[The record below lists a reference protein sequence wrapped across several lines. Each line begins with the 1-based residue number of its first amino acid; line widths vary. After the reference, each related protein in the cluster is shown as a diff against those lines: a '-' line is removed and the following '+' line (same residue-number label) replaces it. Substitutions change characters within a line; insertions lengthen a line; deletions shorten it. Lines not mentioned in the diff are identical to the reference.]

1 MNGCD
6 GKLYIIRKQ
15 ENYPDIQM
23 PAEMYF
29 ADFKKR
35 IQQMIGLVETI
46 CFMNEGGKDK
56 ELWNSYNISQFQAFR
71 RKMLDIADE
80 VAALEENAIIECPEK
95 DSGKDG
101 ILNAIFTRKGK

>member
-1 MNGCD
+1 MIGTD
-6 GKLYIIRKQ
+6 GKLYIVRRQ

-23 PAEMYF
+23 PANMYF

-46 CFMNEGGKDK
+46 CYTNEGGKDK
-56 ELWNSYNISQFQAFR
+56 EEWNSYNISQFQSFR

-80 VAALEENAIIECPEK
+80 VAELEKNMVIETDNKEGLL
-95 DSGKDG
+95 S
-101 ILNAIFTRKGK
+101 AIFTRKGK

>member
-1 MNGCD
+1 MNACD

-23 PAEMYF
+23 PASMYF

-35 IQQMIGLVETI
+35 IQQMIGIVETI

-56 ELWNSYNISQFQAFR
+56 ELWNSYNITQFQTFR

-80 VAALEENAIIECPEK
+80 VAALEENVIVECTDDNTNKE
-95 DSGKDG
+95 G